1 MNLYQDLILP
11 DCKFTNP
18 MEVLA
23 VDALTKA
30 EKIRILRQWEYDAQE
45 KEVAQ
50 DEGMQA
56 TSDSHIDEIHSAL
69 RLLGVDPNGGMYT

>member
-23 VDALTKA
+23 VDALTKE
-30 EKIRILRQWEYDAQE
+30 EKIRILRQWEYDARE
-45 KEVAQ
+45 NEVAQ
-50 DEGMQA
+50 DEGMQ
-56 TSDSHIDEIHSAL
+56 TPIDSHIDEIHSAL
-69 RLLGVDPNGGMYT
+69 RLLGVDPNGSSYT

>member
-1 MNLYQDLILP
+1 MNLYQDLLNP

-50 DEGMQA
+50 DEGMQT

-69 RLLGVDPNGGMYT
+69 RQLGVDPNSSSYT